1 MMINFLIFI
10 LSFYIFLISTIGYGI
25 LFNSFCFEKKQSFEN
40 GNSIYLGFYGLFLV
54 TIISLFTS
62 LFYPH
67 DFFHNSLLHG
77 VGILSFIFSNSKN
90 RKEYLKS
97 ILIISICVFS
107 ALIISKTNDDL
118 SYYHLPFTK
127 YLTENKIIFG
137 MGHLNH
143 GYNLLSSLFFY
154 NSTLYLPIINY
165 FSFHFGILYFLIFFI
180 FFIFKEVT
188 SNKSNDL
195 VRLLYIFAF
204 TFFTLSFNR
213 IAEYGTDKPGQLL
226 IVILILKTLQI
237 VCFDKNNKIKN
248 ILYLI
253 PLLAYCIT
261 LKTYFIPYVII
272 GFVIFILNFKVF
284 FILKKIVLSKSFAF
298 FLTAFFLYFLH
309 HFISTGCIISPLPY
323 TCFGNNLSW
332 ARQDI
337 DMINLSIWL
346 EQWAK
351 AGAGPN
357 FRVENVSQYIE
368 SFNWF
373 KNWLDKYFFNKF
385 LDQLLILFSSYIVIF
400 LIFKKFKFN
409 KDRFRLNKK
418 IFIFYSIIFFIFFIW
433 FYNHPT
439 LRYGG
444 YAIVFL
450 IISLPIAVLFSKFK
464 NQINFEKRKIYL
476 ILIVLIIFN
485 FKNLSRIQN
494 EFNKENSNFPFYL
507 IKEKDYV
514 KYEFNDNMTIFSAHH
529 CWLTPTPCGNI
540 DDKIYVEKINGYFFI
555 KKLK

>member
-1 MMINFLIFI
+1 MVIT
-10 LSFYIFLISTIGYGI
+10 Y
-25 LFNSFCFEKKQSFEN
+25 
-40 GNSIYLGFYGLFLV
+40 YLHY
-54 TIISLFTS
+54 
-62 LFYPH
+62 
-67 DFFHNSLLHG
+67 
-77 VGILSFIFSNSKN
+77 
-90 RKEYLKS
+90 
-97 ILIISICVFS
+97 
-107 ALIISKTNDDL
+107 
-118 SYYHLPFTK
+118 
-127 YLTENKIIFG
+127 
-137 MGHLNH
+137 
-143 GYNLLSSLFFY
+143 FY

-165 FSFHFGILYFLIFFI
+165 FSFHFGILYFLIFL
-180 FFIFKEVT
+180 FFMFKEVT

-357 FRVENVSQYIE
+357 LEWRMFHNILKVLTGLKIG
-368 SFNWF
+368 
-373 KNWLDKYFFNKF
+373 
-385 LDQLLILFSSYIVIF
+385 LINIF
-400 LIFKKFKFN
+400 LIN
-409 KDRFRLNKK
+409 
-418 IFIFYSIIFFIFFIW
+418 
-433 FYNHPT
+433 
-439 LRYGG
+439 
-444 YAIVFL
+444 FL
-450 IISLPIAVLFSKFK
+450 I
-464 NQINFEKRKIYL
+464 NY
-476 ILIVLIIFN
+476 
-485 FKNLSRIQN
+485 
-494 EFNKENSNFPFYL
+494 
-507 IKEKDYV
+507 
-514 KYEFNDNMTIFSAHH
+514 
-529 CWLTPTPCGNI
+529 
-540 DDKIYVEKINGYFFI
+540 
-555 KKLK
+555 